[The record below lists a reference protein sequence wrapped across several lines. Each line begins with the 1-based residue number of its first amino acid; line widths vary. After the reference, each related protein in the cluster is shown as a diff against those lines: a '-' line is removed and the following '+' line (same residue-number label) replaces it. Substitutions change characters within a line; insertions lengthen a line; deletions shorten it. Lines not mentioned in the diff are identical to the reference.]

1 LSDGVPLQ
9 LAHAGQTHR
18 LGGRLEPPLPGA
30 DLIVMPQ
37 THSEDDLV
45 YYLSE
50 GVTDYLPRPLTARG
64 LSARLE
70 ALHQRRNGREQ
81 PVITLSSAT

>member
-1 LSDGVPLQ
+1 
-9 LAHAGQTHR
+9 
-18 LGGRLEPPLPGA
+18 
-30 DLIVMPQ
+30 MPQ